1 MEDISWLLQQY
12 IIKNTTPAL
21 SFTKMLNFF
30 CLLKKA
36 EININIRL
44 KIWKLE
50 ILPLQLAEIILSW
63 SNSIE
68 INK

>member
-12 IIKNTTPAL
+12 IIKNTTPALL

-36 EININIRL
+36 EININIRW

-50 ILPLQLAEIILSW
+50 ILPLQLAEIFLSW
-63 SNSIE
+63 SN
-68 INK
+68 